1 MGLRFKLDENIPRE
15 AEALLNGSGHDSHSV
30 ISEDIAGCLDEE
42 LIEVCRR
49 EQRIL
54 VTLDL
59 DFSDIR
65 LYPPTTHSGI
75 WILRPLTQSVS
86 AICSLLERAM
96 RMLKIEPAERHLWI
110 VENERIRIRD

>member
-1 MGLRFKLDENIPRE
+1 MERRFKLDENIPRE
-15 AEALLNGSGHDSHSV
+15 ADALLHGAGHDVHSV
-30 ISEDIAGCLDEE
+30 LSEGIVGCSDEE
-42 LIEVCRR
+42 LLEVCRR

-65 LYPPTTHSGI
+65 LYPPEMHPGI
-75 WILRPLTQSVS
+75 WILRPPSQSIS
-86 AICSLLERAM
+86 TICALLARAL
-96 RMLKIEPAERHLWI
+96 RMLGIESAERRLWI

>member
-15 AEALLNGSGHDSHSV
+15 AEVLLDGAGHDSHSV
-30 ISEDIAGCLDEE
+30 ISEDIAGCADKE

-65 LYPPTTHSGI
+65 LYPPALHSGI
-75 WILRPLTQSVS
+75 WILRPPSQSAP
-86 AICSLLERAM
+86 AICSLLGRAM
-96 RMLKIEPAERHLWI
+96 RMLKIESAERKLWI
-110 VENERIRIRD
+110 IENERIRIRD

>member
-1 MGLRFKLDENIPRE
+1 MRLRFKLDENIPRE
-15 AEALLNGSGHDSHSV
+15 AEVLLSGSGHDSHSV
-30 ISEDIAGCLDEE
+30 ISEDIAGCPDEE

-65 LYPPTTHSGI
+65 LYPPALHSGI
-75 WILRPLTQSVS
+75 WILRPPSQSVS
-86 AICSLLERAM
+86 AICSLLERALS
-96 RMLKIEPAERHLWI
+96 MLKVEPAERHLWI
-110 VENERIRIRD
+110 VDIERVRIRD

>member
-15 AEALLNGSGHDSHSV
+15 ADAVLRSAGHDSHSV
-30 ISEDIAGCLDEE
+30 FSEDIVGCSDEA

-65 LYPPTTHSGI
+65 LYPPETHPGI
-75 WILRPLTQSVS
+75 WIVRPSSQSIAAVG
-86 AICSLLERAM
+86 ALLARAL
-96 RMLKIEPAERHLWI
+96 RMLEIESVEQRMWI
-110 VENERIRIRD
+110 IGDERIRIRD

>member
-1 MGLRFKLDENIPRE
+1 MRLRFKLDENIPRE
-15 AEALLNGSGHDSHSV
+15 AEVLLSGSGHDSHSV
-30 ISEDIAGCLDEE
+30 ISEDIAGCPDEE

-65 LYPPTTHSGI
+65 LYPPALHSGI
-75 WILRPLTQSVS
+75 WDS
-86 AICSLLERAM
+86 APAL
-96 RMLKIEPAERHLWI
+96 AERVCDLFLARA
-110 VENERIRIRD
+110 RIEHAQSRTR